1 MTARQAESD
10 GCGHPAE
17 WPAAIDAAFRDHHR
31 AVLRAAFR
39 IVGNAADAEDVL
51 QAVFM
56 NVLKRAR
63 GQSHQPIDL
72 GEQPRPYLARAAINA
87 ALDLLRKRT
96 RVVDAAAAPEPA
108 SDAAGSEADVWRSEL
123 RRRLRVALSRLAPR
137 AAEMV
142 ALRYFEGYSNVEIA
156 ALLNTSA
163 SAVAVTLHRARQ
175 RLETEL
181 EDFEHERG

>member
-1 MTARQAESD
+1 MTASQAETD
-10 GCGHPAE
+10 DCGHPAKG
-17 WPAAIDAAFRDHHR
+17 PAAAIDVAFRDHHR
-31 AVLRAAFR
+31 AVLRAAYR
-39 IVGNAADAEDVL
+39 VVGNAADAEDAL

-56 NVLKRAR
+56 NVLKRAQ
-63 GQSHQPIDL
+63 GQSPVDL
-72 GEQPRPYLARAAINA
+72 GEQPSRYLARAAINA

-96 RVVDAAAAPEPA
+96 PAVDGAAAPEPA
-108 SDAAGSEADVWRSEL
+108 SDAAASEADVWRAEL
-123 RRRLRVALSRLAPR
+123 RRRLRTALSRLAPR

-181 EDFEHERG
+181 EDFEHERA